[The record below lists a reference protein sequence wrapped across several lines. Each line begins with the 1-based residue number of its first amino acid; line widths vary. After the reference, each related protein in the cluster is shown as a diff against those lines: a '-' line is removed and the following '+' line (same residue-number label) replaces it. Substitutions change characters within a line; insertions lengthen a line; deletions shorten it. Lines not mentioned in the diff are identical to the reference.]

1 MKRIATAALLMLLAA
16 GSALAQNGHL
26 TGSAEQ
32 LPQELTALLNTRDQD
47 KVALLKQLTA
57 LWASDSLS
65 TDVKEHVARQAAHIE
80 PLLGDDNTPM
90 LRYITLIIRIF
101 KDPYAAEQ
109 YPVWNAAAEQ
119 VLNDKHLGLGQLFEF
134 LTLSE
139 NTIYQS
145 VMHRTPAFE
154 WKADRHPSYKLRFER
169 ERLTVRYDNIHLVCR
184 FKKDSVYIKSTSGEF
199 DPSTHAWRG
208 HGGQITWWRSGYPD
222 DEIFVD
228 IGHKYQLSLNKNS
241 YTIDSVMFTNKDYF
255 DRPNLGTV
263 TDMLDKDYKPNNIVY
278 PEFNS
283 YDRWFTI
290 DNLFDQVNYE
300 GGFVMRG
307 SSLIGTGSKDKLAT
321 IVITRNGKEFMRAE
335 GNILIF
341 QRNILNSNKASVIF
355 RLGADS
361 LFHTGLS
368 FNYNNKTRTL
378 SIAPTDRITTQ
389 SPMRSSYHKLSIWFN
404 QMAWNID
411 QNQFVFSGLSGS
423 ANGQAQFESDH
434 FFNEGMFDD
443 MMGAN
448 DRHPLF
454 AIWAYANQVGGNT
467 FLAEDFAV
475 YLRKPLDHVRIEL
488 MRIAKQGYVY
498 YDFGTDV
505 VTTADKLHH
514 AISARHKKVDYDVIR
529 FSSQCNGSTPNAVL
543 NIDSLDMRINGI
555 DQIAVSQVQNIYIS
569 PKNRAIVMKGN
580 RDFEFSGT
588 LRAGLFEF
596 EGDHFKFNYNDF
608 RIDLDNVDIAK
619 LDYQLNHYDN
629 YGQRLLS
636 GVTSTLNKI
645 TGNILIDKP
654 NNKSGLRRFP
664 QYPIFNSTKESFVYY
679 DSPKTFG
686 GVYHRDSVYFK
697 IYPFSYTNLNNFEKE
712 DLVFRG
718 IFYSKNILAPIE
730 DSLVL
735 RPDNSLG
742 FVHKIPNEGFA
753 LYAGK
758 GRAYNKID
766 VSDRG
771 IMADGRITYIS
782 STIYSPE
789 MYLFPDSMITMSDEF
804 TIDKRTSGIT
814 YPEVKGQRH
823 PINWLPQRATLHAYK
838 GPEPFVMFEQQAR
851 LRGNL
856 LLEPLGLSGDGQ
868 VELDAALLS
877 SRRYDFN
884 SDDFSSPSAS
894 LKLLNPQTNEVAF
907 STNNIKAH
915 IDLIDKQGRF
925 ERNDRSMFASM
936 EPIKY
941 EAHLDQCGWDMRSN
955 NLTLLTPKQ
964 QAYIPG
970 SRFYARNMHPSDT
983 GLPGSLFYSVK
994 YGEDSLY
1001 FLSPEA
1007 HYSTASSTLSAQ
1019 HVQRVFSADAM
1030 VMPHKQ
1036 HVEVTPEER
1045 MRTLKDAV
1053 VLADIDSAYHRFYNA
1068 EIRIAS
1074 RRLYGGH
1081 GDYDYVDERDSV
1093 QTLHFAQI
1101 TVDSTLHTYA
1111 EADVSIPDSFM
1122 LSPNFGYF
1130 GRIALRA
1137 PRKHM
1142 LYRGFTRP
1150 IYSCPGT
1157 KAEWFGFEAEIDP
1170 ERILIPVGE
1179 KTRSQYLAYLTY
1191 GSVVRDDTIQLYGG
1205 FFQKRHDYADVP
1217 LVQASGLLTFNHK
1230 NRRFIVAPELKLHH
1244 PDTVGNA
1251 VMLQKDLCIML
1262 SEGQVVLP
1270 VNLGQVKFT
1279 SIGSITHNLGEN
1291 SVNIGMVSKMDF
1303 FFHRPILEMMAQRIA
1318 QNPSAQPVDLNSKT
1332 FRRAL
1337 STLIPAP
1344 KRIAELTGKL
1354 GLFGRFETLPKELES
1369 AITFA
1374 ELRMTWNQGNKSF
1387 LSKGK
1392 LGIGS
1397 IGSVQVN
1404 RFVDGYLEIMKRRSG
1419 DVFNLLIKTDD
1430 HYYGF
1435 VYTRSTMQVVS
1446 SDTEFIAAINALK
1459 SKDTKMKTKSNEP
1472 AFKYLVG
1479 TSREQQIVLS
1489 RYSQLTSGIEAVA
1502 NMTGEGEGD
1511 SPAEQ
1516 PAPDD
1521 EQGTD

>member
-1 MKRIATAALLMLLAA
+1 MKRIATIAALLLSMAS
-16 GSALAQNGHL
+16 SAWAQTGHF
-26 TGSAEQ
+26 TGSAE
-32 LPQELTALLNTRDQD
+32 LFPQEFTSLLNTRETD
-47 KVALLKQLTA
+47 KVMFLKQLTA
-57 LWASDSLS
+57 IWASDTLGVE
-65 TDVKEHVARQAAHIE
+65 DKEHLARQAARIE
-80 PLLGDDNTPM
+80 PLLDEDKSP
-90 LRYITLIIRIF
+90 LIRYTTLVLSIF
-101 KDPYAAEQ
+101 RDPYAAEQ
-109 YPVWNAAAEQ
+109 YPIWSRAAQRTIEGG
-119 VLNDKHLGLGQLFEF
+119 GLTLATLYEF

-154 WKADRHPSYKLRFER
+154 WKANRHPSYKLSFEG

-184 FKKDSVYIKSTSGEF
+184 FKKDSVYIKNTSGEF
-199 DPSTHAWRG
+199 IPDSRTWRG
-208 HGGQITWWRSGYPD
+208 RNGQITWWRSGYPE
-222 DEIFVD
+222 DEIFAD

-255 DRPNLGTV
+255 DRPNLGTI
-263 TDMLDKDYKPNNIVY
+263 TDMLDKDYKPNSIVY

-290 DNLFDQVNYE
+290 DNLFERVNYE

-341 QRNILNSNKASVIF
+341 QRNILNSNKASIRF
-355 RLGADS
+355 RMGADS

-389 SPMRSSYHKLSIWFN
+389 SPMRSTYHRLSIWFN

-411 QNQFVFSGLSGS
+411 QDQFVFSGLSGS
-423 ANGQAQFESDH
+423 ANGQAQFESDN
-434 FFNEGMFDD
+434 FFNEGIFDD

-454 AIWAYANQVGGNT
+454 AIWAYTNQVGSNT

-488 MRIAKQGYVY
+488 MHIAKQGYVY

-505 VTTADKLHH
+505 VSTTDKLQH
-514 AISARHKKVDYDVIR
+514 AINARHKKVDYDVIR
-529 FSSQCNGSTPNAVL
+529 FSSQCSGSTPNAVL

-555 DQIAVSQVQNIYIS
+555 NEIAVSQVQNIYIN
-569 PKNRAIVMKGN
+569 PKNKSIVMKGN
-580 RDFEFSGT
+580 RNFDFSGT

-596 EGDHFKFNYNDF
+596 QGEGFRFNYNDF

-629 YGQRLLS
+629 YGQRLLA
-636 GVTSTLNKI
+636 GVSSTLNKI

-686 GVYHRDSVYFK
+686 GVYHRDSVHFK

-742 FVHKIPNEGFA
+742 FVHTIPPEGFA

-771 IMADGRITYIS
+771 IMADGHITYIS

-789 MYLFPDSMITMSDEF
+789 MYLFPDSMITVSDEF

-823 PINWLPQRATLHAYK
+823 PIKWYPQRDRLHALN
-838 GPEPFVMFEQQAR
+838 GPEPFVMFERQAR

-856 LLEPLGLSGDGQ
+856 LLEPLGLSGNGQ
-868 VELDAALLS
+868 LELDAALLS

-894 LKLLNPQTNEVAF
+894 LKLLNPNTNEVAF
-907 STNNIKAH
+907 STVNIKAH
-915 IDLIDKQGRF
+915 IDLIDKMGTF

-941 EAHLDQCGWDMRSN
+941 EAHLDRCSWDMESN
-955 NLTLLTPKQ
+955 NLTLLTPKK

-970 SRFYARNMHPSDT
+970 SRFYTRNMHPSDT
-983 GLPGSLFYSVK
+983 SLPGSLFYSVK

-1007 HYSTASSTLSAQ
+1007 HYSTTTHLLSANQ
-1019 HVQRVFSADAM
+1019 VQRVFSADAM
-1030 VMPHKQ
+1030 VMPDKL
-1036 HVEVTPEER
+1036 HVEVDPEER
-1045 MRTLKDAV
+1045 MRTLKHAV
-1053 VLADIDSAYHRFYNA
+1053 VKANIDSMYHRFYNA
-1068 EIRIAS
+1068 EIRIAG

-1101 TVDSTLHTYA
+1101 TVDSTRSTFA
-1111 EADVSIPDSFM
+1111 EAEVSIPDSVM

-1130 GRIALRA
+1130 GRIELRA

-1142 LYRGFTRP
+1142 RYHGFAKP
-1150 IYSCPGT
+1150 IYSCPVT
-1157 KAEWFGFEAEIDP
+1157 KAEWFSFEADINP
-1170 ERILIPVGE
+1170 RHILIPVAE
-1179 KTRSQYLAYLTY
+1179 KTRSQYLSFLTF
-1191 GSVVRDDTIQLYGG
+1191 GSVVRNDTIQLYGG
-1205 FFQKRHDYADVP
+1205 FSHKRHDYADVP
-1217 LVQASGLLTFNHK
+1217 IVQTSGMLTFNNK
-1230 NRRFIVAPELKLHH
+1230 NRRFIVAPELKLQH

-1262 SEGQVVLP
+1262 SEGQMVLP

-1279 SIGSITHNLGEN
+1279 NIGSITHNLGEN
-1291 SVNIGMVSKMDF
+1291 SINIGMVSKMDF
-1303 FFHRPILEMMAQRIA
+1303 FFHRPTLELLANRIA
-1318 QNPSAQPVDLNSKT
+1318 QSSNAQPVDLNTKT

-1337 STLIPAP
+1337 NTLIPDP
-1344 KRIAELTGKL
+1344 KRFSELTGKL

-1374 ELRMTWNQGNKSF
+1374 ELRMTWNQANKSF
-1387 LSKGK
+1387 ISKGK

-1404 RFVDGYLEIMKRRSG
+1404 RFVDGYLEILKRRSG
-1419 DVFNLLIKTDD
+1419 DVFNLLIKTSD

-1446 SDTEFIAAINALK
+1446 DDGEFLASINALK

-1479 TSREQQIVLS
+1479 TSREQNIVLE
-1489 RYSQLTSGIEAVA
+1489 RYRQLTSGLEAVA
-1502 NMTGEGEGD
+1502 NMMEEDTETEAEADG
-1511 SPAEQ
+1511 PA
-1516 PAPDD
+1516 AD
-1521 EQGTD
+1521 